1 MVLGLF
7 SALVWGAADF
17 GGGWTSRKTAVFGVV
32 LVSQLAGLALAVL
45 IAILRREAFPGPAD
59 LGWSVLAG
67 ILGGIG
73 ITALYR
79 ALAIGTMSIV
89 APIIGVLAAIIPV
102 IGGIVLEGW
111 PPTLVLVGILVAIV
125 AVILVSRVA
134 DEGGGRAG
142 LTEALV
148 AGVSIGLFGIV
159 IAQISDGFVF
169 GPMSVVR
176 VTQAALVAVLILV
189 TRSAWRPG
197 RRFLPILIV
206 IGILDMAG
214 NVAYLLAVQTG
225 LLAVAS
231 VLSALYPVVTV
242 LLAAVVL
249 RERITRDHAIGIVLA
264 GLAIV
269 CIGRRVRVDS
279 ATMSDLPADISI
291 EPVWLVEATYA
302 PDAAETRVPFR
313 AEHVQRAAERLA
325 SGTYVEVGA
334 FADVSGSVLIVRAD
348 SEEAA
353 LALVRDDVY
362 LQNGVWVELRAR
374 PFGRI
379 TTTG

>member
-1 MVLGLF
+1 VVLGLT

-32 LVSQLAGLALAVL
+32 LVSQVAGLAIAVL

-73 ITALYR
+73 ITALYQ
-79 ALAIGTMSIV
+79 ALAVGTMSIV

-125 AVILVSRVA
+125 AVVLVSRVA

-142 LTEALV
+142 LPEAIV
-148 AGVSIGLFGIV
+148 AGVTIGLFGIV
-159 IAQISDGFVF
+159 IAQITDGFVF

-176 VTQAALVAVLILV
+176 VTQAALVGILILV

-264 GLAIV
+264 GLAIL
-269 CIGRRVRVDS
+269 CIGVGS
-279 ATMSDLPADISI
+279 A
-291 EPVWLVEATYA
+291 
-302 PDAAETRVPFR
+302 
-313 AEHVQRAAERLA
+313 
-325 SGTYVEVGA
+325 
-334 FADVSGSVLIVRAD
+334 
-348 SEEAA
+348 
-353 LALVRDDVY
+353 
-362 LQNGVWVELRAR
+362 
-374 PFGRI
+374 
-379 TTTG
+379 